1 LINGLDLFDRQAVNA
16 PLSWCE
22 TQGRLSVGAISQA
35 SVARR
40 QVFSIGEEAADG
52 AADDD
57 DDDDDGGG
65 ISAAAKDGSA
75 AHSAHGTTR
84 TKTRHP
90 IATSSGS
97 SKPWAL
103 L

>member
-1 LINGLDLFDRQAVNA
+1 MINGLDLSDRQAVNA

-57 DDDDDGGG
+57 DGGG